1 MLRIGWAAVRELR
14 TLYVPNRGWL
24 AVRSALRR
32 TLLRQVGDVLVA
44 AASGV
49 IVLSVAESLKARHV
63 ARQRGRKDV
72 AALTNALRERTLR
85 LESALAERA
94 AFARAVELSESQFRV
109 SFEQAAVGKV
119 HAEPESGKI
128 IRVNEAFCDMLGYT
142 ADELVGTDGWQLT
155 HTDDVTAD
163 RMFFDQVVQGVVP
176 RYIREKRYV
185 RRDGTPI
192 WVRSSVAVV
201 RSPLSGL
208 PLLAVAVVENID
220 EQRQYQLALE
230 QAKSRL
236 EHSLGELTAALRQ
249 RDLLLREVYHRV
261 KNNLQIVDGLI
272 MLQSRSIEAF
282 EARQQLQQTRD
293 RIYALGLVHHQLM
306 GSDDLQTFNVRPF
319 LVDLANNLA
328 TASGSGPVSVAVEAE
343 AMKVDL
349 DFAIPL
355 GLIVTE
361 LVTNAFKH
369 AYPSGAGVVTVTL
382 LKDEEGK
389 ILLTVGDDG
398 VASESGAGERGL
410 GMKIVSG
417 LLQQMRGSLEIKYA
431 GGTKHTIIFEARD
444 DHGGA

>member
-1 MLRIGWAAVRELR
+1 MRTLRI
-14 TLYVPNRGWL
+14 LYVPNRGWL
-24 AVRSALRR
+24 AVRSPLCR
-32 TLLRQVGDVLVA
+32 TLLRHVGDVLFA

-63 ARQRGRKDV
+63 TRQSGKKEV
-72 AALTNALRERTLR
+72 AALTSALRERTLR

-128 IRVNEAFCDMLGYT
+128 IRVNQAFCDMLGYT
-142 ADELVGTDGWQLT
+142 ADELVGSDGWQLT
-155 HTDDVTAD
+155 HADDVTAD
-163 RMFFDQVVQGVVP
+163 RIFFDQVVQGHAP
-176 RYIREKRYV
+176 RYIREKRYL

-236 EHSLGELTAALRQ
+236 DHSLGELTAALRQ

-272 MLQSRSIEAF
+272 MLQSRSIEAP
-282 EARQQLQQTRD
+282 EARRQLQQTRD

-319 LVDLANNLA
+319 LLELAKNLA
-328 TASGSGPVSVAVEAE
+328 TASGSGSVSVAVEAE
-343 AMKVDL
+343 AIKVDL
-349 DFAIPL
+349 DFAIPF

-382 LKDEEGK
+382 LKDEAGK
-389 ILLTVGDDG
+389 ILLTVSDDG
-398 VASESGAGERGL
+398 VALESGVGQRGL
-410 GMKIVSG
+410 GMKIVTG
-417 LLQQMRGSLEIKYA
+417 LLQQMRGSLETRYA
-431 GGTKHTIIFEARD
+431 SGTRHIISFEARD
-444 DHGGA
+444 ADGGA